1 MLKKIA
7 ISSFFNVLTQVIVA
21 VLGIFLS
28 PYIVEGLGYKN
39 YGIFNILTLILGVS
53 VLFDFGFSKALVKYS
68 AEYTVN
74 GNQKVFREIFWF
86 TFWVQS
92 IIGFSLSIA
101 IFTCAQNISIAI
113 FKTLNHETL
122 NSIKWLAIG
131 FPITMLI
138 SSIRGVLEGLMLF
151 KQVNLIKLF
160 LNSSIFIIP
169 ALCLFF
175 GKKNLLDVIILITI
189 IRLFVFLCS
198 FYLLLRNN
206 PFLFTHFN
214 FKLRMS
220 SNNIVSFSSWVAV
233 TNLIV
238 PLVGQID
245 KILISSILG
254 SSFVT
259 FYTLPLDLISGL
271 YLIPNSIIIV
281 LFPLF
286 SKISHDY
293 ILLKEY
299 AKSATKVLLFLM
311 LPLSLIFS
319 TFSYEFLKFW
329 QGEIIANNSK
339 LVLAIL
345 VLTIPLTSVSW
356 IYSNIL
362 LALGKSRIL
371 AFNLLFQ
378 GIIFTPLLFFS
389 VKFWG
394 ILGAVF
400 VVFFRHIVESS
411 IYILVTVR
419 KIGISFIDR
428 DFITFISS
436 ITFLLLSA
444 LLNYFY
450 LTNFSFNKLLFV
462 SVEIVLYVY
471 LCYTFV
477 ISKIEKLLI
486 KSAIKKL

>member
-1 MLKKIA
+1 MLKIIA
-7 ISSFFNVLTQVIVA
+7 VSSFFNALTQVIVA
-21 VLGIFLS
+21 VIGIFLS

-74 GNQKVFREIFWF
+74 GNQKEFREIFWF
-86 TFWVQS
+86 SIWIQS
-92 IIGFSLSIA
+92 IIGFSISIA
-101 IFTCAQNISIAI
+101 IFIFAEKISIAI
-113 FKTLNHETL
+113 FKILNQETL

-131 FPITMLI
+131 FPITLLI

-160 LNSSIFIIP
+160 LNSSTFIIP
-169 ALCLFF
+169 ALCLFI
-175 GKKNLLDVIILITI
+175 GKNNLLDVIMLISI
-189 IRLFVFLCS
+189 IRFFVFLYS
-198 FYLLLRNN
+198 FYVLVRNN
-206 PFLFTHFN
+206 SFLLIHFN
-214 FKLRMS
+214 FKLKMNS
-220 SNNIVSFSSWVAV
+220 SNMLSFSSWVAM

-271 YLIPNSIIIV
+271 YLLPNSIIIV

-293 ILLKEY
+293 KLLKEY

-319 TFSYEFLKFW
+319 TFSFELLKFW

-356 IYSNIL
+356 VYSNIL
-362 LALGKSRIL
+362 LALGKSKIL

-378 GIIFTPLLFFS
+378 GVIFTPMIFIS

-394 ILGAVF
+394 ISGAVF
-400 VVFFRHIVESS
+400 IVFFRHFTEAV
-411 IYILVTVR
+411 IYILITVK
-419 KIGISFIDR
+419 KIGISYADK
-428 DFITFISS
+428 DFITFILS
-436 ITFLLLSA
+436 IVFLLSTA

-450 LTNFSFNKLLFV
+450 LTNFSFNKSLIVCAEILLYIF
-462 SVEIVLYVY
+462 LYFM
-471 LCYTFV
+471 FV
-477 ISKIEKLLI
+477 ISKNEKQLL
-486 KSAIKKL
+486 KSAINNI